1 MIDKKEMN
9 MKEKK
14 DLNLILY
21 VFLEKFNYQ

>member
-1 MIDKKEMN
+1 MIYKKEMN